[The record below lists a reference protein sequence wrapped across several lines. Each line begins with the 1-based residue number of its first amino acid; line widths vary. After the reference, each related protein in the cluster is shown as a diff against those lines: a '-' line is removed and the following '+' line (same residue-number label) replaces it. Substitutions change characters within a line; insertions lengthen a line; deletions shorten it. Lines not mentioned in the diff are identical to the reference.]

1 LEKKKGDEN
10 EEEGTGDASMDVM
23 NQLLGQPPTISKKRG
38 ITEVEVRSTT
48 ARGMKGKVLLKTRSQ
63 VSMMMIRRLRPMK
76 NSVIDCHYFDCEYSR
91 DYLREPKLATGVGIR
106 RSSCRV

>member
-1 LEKKKGDEN
+1 LGKKKGDEN

-48 ARGMKGKVLLKTRSQ
+48 AQGMKGKVLLKTRSQ

-76 NSVIDCHYFDCEYSR
+76 NSD
-91 DYLREPKLATGVGIR
+91 
-106 RSSCRV
+106 